1 MSITADFVT
10 DVHGPVTAEQVTTGA
25 DQQRVYDDE
34 AALSILVQDVETV
47 DSDQTLK
54 NFTQQWSQSDIL
66 LQSPAASSAFYNPAK
81 ANVPRFTLSNI
92 CDVVSTKIHEAIFYD
107 TPAFMLRPN
116 PKVNQKVMW
125 AKQAVLETQLREMN
139 FEVEVQKGIAQ
150 CALLGTQIY
159 KWGWLSSSK
168 EVVVYKRKNNPAEIN
183 TPLGTKT
190 IDTVESDEF
199 EKTTETV
206 TIERPWLKYRDLKW
220 LLVDTSCPVGD
231 IREAGFVV
239 DRDYVTFDDLDA
251 LRGVEGYDIPSR
263 ESLKKLFFPP
273 EITEAAPGN
282 EAETIPT
289 GLRAWLSHS
298 VGRNVNVSADPYANK
313 LEMLERWDKNKVTVA
328 LKNRHGYLLI
338 RNEANPFGC
347 VPFFSSNWRNLPNN
361 FYGQGL
367 GQLIGPDQRVEQG
380 ALNAFLDILSFLAK
394 PSYVRQKS
402 LNTPSQNERLDI
414 GQIISV
420 EGPVQDAFK
429 MIEQPRVDQAIVS
442 AIGAALSSAANT
454 SGANELVGQ
463 GNSMAGSHAT
473 GMRSGT
479 GANLVGQAAA
489 SRLDGVISQFIRQV
503 FVPWLDTMDQLNA
516 DRLPTRMLR
525 DILGDDTEHDY
536 SGIDHLEFR
545 NADVNYEVLAGS
557 KLGARKSMS
566 QFLPFI
572 QQMINTPAILESA
585 REQGLHFDFEGFL
598 KMFCDLA
605 GFKNSQPFFVKM
617 SPEQQQQAQ
626 ANSPA
631 ALQAQKVQATQKM
644 QQDKFTAQQQLE
656 DQRNLGRAANE
667 VTRAALE
674 KTMTPE
680 AIEGEPGSQ
689 GFGDSL
695 Q

>member
-1 MSITADFVT
+1 VSITADFVT

-34 AALSILVQDVETV
+34 AALSILAQDVETV
-47 DSDQTLK
+47 DADQTLK
-54 NFTQQWSQSDIL
+54 NFSQQWSQSDIL

-92 CDVVSTKIHEAIFYD
+92 LDVVCTKIHEAIFYD

-125 AKQAVLETQLREMN
+125 AKQAVLETQLREMH
-139 FEVEVQKGIAQ
+139 FDVEVQKGIEQ

-168 EVVVYKRKNNPAEIN
+168 EVVVYKRKNNPAEIS

-199 EKTTETV
+199 EKTTETE

-231 IREAGFVV
+231 IREAGFVI
-239 DRDYVTFDDLDA
+239 DRDYLTFDDLDA
-251 LRGVEGYDIPSR
+251 LRDVEGYDIPSR
-263 ESLKKLFFPP
+263 EALKKLFFPP
-273 EITEAAPGN
+273 EATESAPGN

-347 VPFFSSNWRNLPNN
+347 VPFFSSNWRNIPNN

-380 ALNAFLDILSFLAK
+380 SLNAYLDILSFLAK

-402 LNTPSQNERLDI
+402 LNTPSQNERLDL
-414 GQIISV
+414 GTIISV

-429 MIEQPRVDQAIVS
+429 LIEQPRVDQSIVM
-442 AIGAALSSAANT
+442 AIGSAQSSAANT

-463 GNSMAGSHAT
+463 GNSMAGSHST

-479 GANLVGQAAA
+479 GASLVGQAAA
-489 SRLDGVISQFIRQV
+489 SRLDGVIEKFVRQV
-503 FVPWLDTMDQLNA
+503 FIPWLDMMDELNSE
-516 DRLPTRMLR
+516 RLPTGKFR
-525 DILGDDTEHDY
+525 DILGDDTARDY
-536 SGIDHLEFR
+536 SDIDHIEFR
-545 NADVNYEVLAGS
+545 NADVNYEVLAGTHM
-557 KLGARKSMS
+557 GPRKEMA
-566 QFLPFI
+566 QFMPFL
-572 QQMINTPAILESA
+572 QQMINTPALLEDA
-585 REQGLHFDFEGFL
+585 RQQGLAFDFESFF

-605 GFKNSQPFFVKM
+605 GFKYSQSFFRKM
-617 SPEQQQQAQ
+617 TPEQQQQAQ

-631 ALQAQKVQATQKM
+631 AIQAQKIQATQKI

-667 VTRAALE
+667 VTRSTLE
-674 KTMTPE
+674 KTMTPL
-680 AIEGEPGSQ
+680 AVEGEAGNQ
-689 GFGDSL
+689 GFGDAV